1 MEAELIRK
9 SLWGNIE
16 IVIDETGKDADAVKA
31 ELQAKLNKRNAQ
43 KMAEARAEMILRVD
57 DGQLSHM
64 RSKDPLEVWETLK
77 GVHRARG
84 FATSLALRRKFLT
97 AKKLDGQTMAGWI
110 GSIRSQVFTME
121 GAGIDVS
128 DQDTILAL
136 TMGLPSDYDTVII
149 NFDSTPTDQLTM
161 DNVVARLLNEESRQ
175 ASITTPAV
183 TPKTVKDEAFA
194 VTTTRAPRLDVTCH
208 FCDKKGHF
216 KSECREKQ
224 KWEQWKKGPTGDAAM
239 SVDSAW

>member
-1 MEAELIRK
+1 
-9 SLWGNIE
+9 
-16 IVIDETGKDADAVKA
+16 
-31 ELQAKLNKRNAQ
+31 
-43 KMAEARAEMILRVD
+43 
-57 DGQLSHM
+57 M
-64 RSKDPLEVWETLK
+64 RSEDPLEVWETLK
-77 GVHRARG
+77 GVHCACS
-84 FATSLALRRKFLT
+84 FVTSLALHRKFLM

-161 DNVVARLLNEESRQ
+161 DNIVTHLLNEESRH

-183 TPKTVKDEAFA
+183 TLKTVKDEAFA
-194 VTTTRAPRLDVTCH
+194 VTTTRAPCLDVTCH
-208 FCDKKGHF
+208 FCNKKGHF
-216 KSECREKQ
+216 KSEC
-224 KWEQWKKGPTGDAAM
+224 
-239 SVDSAW
+239 